1 VTVPFDTALELAGL
15 TGALLA
21 EPDLDAALA
30 RVVRTSRATVARC
43 HGVSLTLRE
52 KGVPTAFAAD
62 DPWAEDLDRLQV
74 VEQEGPCLDCT
85 REGSVMRVRD
95 LRVDGRFPSY
105 GPRAAEQGALSA
117 VSFPLSADGA
127 TVGALNLYSREADA
141 FHTEAVALGT
151 LLAAHASLALQAA
164 SAYFAERALAAR
176 LREAMLSRAV
186 IEQAKGL
193 LMGQLGCDADQAFT
207 HLVERSQ
214 VTNTKLRDVAQSLVD
229 SSRRG

>member
-1 VTVPFDTALELAGL
+1 VTVPIDTALELAGL

-21 EPDLDAALA
+21 EPDLDSALA
-30 RVVRTSRATVARC
+30 LVVRTSRQTVPGC

-52 KGVPTAFAAD
+52 KGIPTAFAAD

-85 REGSVMRVRD
+85 RESSVMRVRD

-105 GPRAAEQGALSA
+105 GPKAADRGALSA
-117 VSFPLSADGA
+117 VSFPLSADGVTA
-127 TVGALNLYSREADA
+127 GALNLYSRDVDS
-141 FHTEAVALGT
+141 FGTEAVALGT

-164 SAYFAERALAAR
+164 SAYFAERDLAAR
-176 LREAMLSRAV
+176 LREALVSRAV

-193 LMGQLGCDADQAFT
+193 LMGQLGCDADTAFRR
-207 HLVERSQ
+207 LVERSQ
-214 VTNTKLRDVAQSLVD
+214 ATNTKVRDVAQALVD
-229 SSRRG
+229 ASRSA